1 MNITKFEKAQEKLS
15 AVVFGAVAVAVFVG
29 ADYYALAVDNDL
41 SEFGEV
47 AYPIILAVSAVVA
60 ITALAVKAYGYRLAK
75 TYR

>member
-1 MNITKFEKAQEKLS
+1 M
-15 AVVFGAVAVAVFVG
+15 VAWFFG
-29 ADYYALAVDNDL
+29 ADYYGLAMANDL
-41 SEFGEV
+41 SGFGEV